1 MFTASENRI
10 IVDYIIGLFS
20 NFLVW
25 LLVGFR
31 DGTEGNILYKIT
43 KYFPCYSSLKNKDFR
58 LAGVYTQNR

>member
-25 LLVGFR
+25 PIVRFR
-31 DGTEGNILYKIT
+31 DGREGSITLKKDTNFVKIYSN
-43 KYFPCYSSLKNKDFR
+43 KYVHNY
-58 LAGVYTQNR
+58 